1 MKRPER
7 SVEAALKLAKGV
19 NKSIIKQVESSKSD
33 ELSADV
39 WEATKLEI
47 QKGWVFNDDGCKP
60 SEHLLGKRFG
70 LSQRDKM
77 RLIDDCSIGGYNGT
91 CGTSE
96 RLKVH
101 SIDELAAYLA
111 WVINRMGSSHPNDLV
126 GRTYDLKSA
135 FKLATGGHLEPLN
148 RKGWCIWA

>member
-7 SVEAALKLAKGV
+7 SVEAALKLARGV
-19 NKSIIKQVESSKSD
+19 NKSIVKKVEASKD
-33 ELSADV
+33 DDLSTEV
-39 WEATKLEI
+39 WEATKVEI
-47 QKGWVFNDDGCKP
+47 QKGWVFVDEGCDPGK
-60 SEHLLGKRFG
+60 HLLGKRFG

-111 WVINRMGSSHPNDLV
+111 WVMLYLG
-126 GRTYDLKSA
+126 
-135 FKLATGGHLEPLN
+135 
-148 RKGWCIWA
+148 